1 MKIGTI
7 KGIAIKLHFS
17 TIIIVALVGFYAA
30 TFLLSLDPKATLTE
44 LIIVAVLNGIIIIF
58 SILIH
63 ELTHSLMSLH
73 YGLKVSEIELYLF
86 GGVSKIEEEPT
97 TAKSEL
103 IISVLGPI
111 SSLILGGIFLIFFGL
126 LGNDLPAWLY
136 ATLLYSGITNIGLG
150 VFNLLPAFPMD
161 GGRVLRAFLWK
172 KRNNIISA
180 TKTASRI
187 GVFIGYSLMVF
198 GFIEIFISGIIAGI
212 WLILIGS
219 FLNTSARKSYIQ
231 TVDEITLSHLSIR
244 NIIGTLNL
252 RDVIATLKLEIP
264 FNMVINDAIRDF
276 FMPYKKVFFP
286 VIRGNEITG
295 IIHIEDVKK
304 VPVAERSHLIVG
316 YLEKPLSMFPSIY
329 IEETGK
335 NALKKLIEMKSYPH
349 VIVVKTKEDNQIVG
363 FINEQDIY
371 SAIKFC
377 ELHPETCQI

>member
-1 MKIGTI
+1 MKLGTI

-17 TIIIVALVGFYAA
+17 TIVIVGLVGFYSA

-44 LIIVAVLNGIIIIF
+44 LILVAVINGIIILI

-86 GGVSKIEEEPT
+86 GGVSKIEEEPVT
-97 TAKSEL
+97 PKSEL

-111 SSLILGGIFLIFFGL
+111 SSLILGGIFLIFFGV
-126 LGNDLPAWLY
+126 LGTALPAWLY

-150 VFNLLPAFPMD
+150 IFNLLPAFPMD
-161 GGRVLRAFLWK
+161 GGRVLRAYLWN

-187 GVFIGYSLMVF
+187 GSFIGYSLIVF
-198 GFIEIFISGIIAGI
+198 GFLQILFSGIFAGI

-219 FLNTSARKSYIQ
+219 FLNTSARKSYLQ
-231 TVDEITLSHLSIR
+231 TVDEVTLSHLSIR
-244 NIIGTLNL
+244 NIIGALNL

-276 FMPYKKVFFP
+276 FIPYKKVFFP
-286 VIRGNEITG
+286 IIRGNEITG
-295 IIHIEDVKK
+295 IIHIEDIKK
-304 VPVAERSHLIVG
+304 VPVEERSHLIVG
-316 YLEKPLSMFPSIY
+316 YIEKPLSDFPSIY
-329 IEETGK
+329 VEETGK
-335 NALKKLIEMKSYPH
+335 SALKKLIEMKNYPH
-349 VIVVKTKEDNQIVG
+349 VIVVRKKEDNQIVG